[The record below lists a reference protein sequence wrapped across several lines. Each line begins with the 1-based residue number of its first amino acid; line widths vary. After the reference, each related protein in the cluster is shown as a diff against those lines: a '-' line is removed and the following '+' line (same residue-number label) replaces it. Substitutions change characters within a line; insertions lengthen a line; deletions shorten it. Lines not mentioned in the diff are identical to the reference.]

1 MRKWYVKYY
10 ICFLKKSIFFKKE
23 FCRYFLGEIFNFF
36 YDNIFEVFVFV
47 KFFLLFCLLIIKM
60 NIDVLF

>member
-10 ICFLKKSIFFKKE
+10 ICFKEKCIFLKE